1 MLTQESKNCKKKTI
15 VVTANIKMQKV
26 ALKYMHAGLGDI
38 ENIDCMPLS
47 PF

>member
-15 VVTANIKMQKV
+15 AVTANIKMQKV

-38 ENIDCMPLS
+38 ENIECIPLS

>member
-1 MLTQESKNCKKKTI
+1 MLTQESKNCKKETI

-26 ALKYMHAGLGDI
+26 ALKYMHAGLGNI
-38 ENIDCMPLS
+38 ENIECIPLS